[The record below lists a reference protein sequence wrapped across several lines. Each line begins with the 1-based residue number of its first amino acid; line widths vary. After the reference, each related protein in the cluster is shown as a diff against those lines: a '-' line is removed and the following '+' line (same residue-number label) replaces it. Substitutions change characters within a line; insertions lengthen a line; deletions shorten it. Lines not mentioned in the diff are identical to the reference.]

1 MTASTI
7 DIERQIHRLTGVW
20 ASSVGRRAATSFSI
34 GSDEVASL
42 VRDWLLSL
50 GVPTTKVATLSRKGL
65 ANSYTAGPKW
75 VRKNLTGGEVIDLS
89 GDDTSVRPDANSLL
103 DQPLAAGASLF
114 PAVPQTPETATAEP
128 TPTEH
133 RAPTAPTAPTA
144 LDIEK
149 VLAALRPGLA
159 QANNELRRELRDALV
174 RGIDDTL
181 AHAADKLRAEA
192 LDLVRTEVAKIIDE
206 SIPRPIELRLP
217 PPKPTKLLSAEPRH
231 KKFDQIL
238 RYLSRGRNVY
248 IVGPAG
254 TGKTKLGAQLA
265 NALDRKFFPIAQA
278 LTKYDVSGYKSPTG
292 EYIGTLLR
300 DAIEFGGLALV
311 DEGDTWAAAAMTFL
325 NAPLAN
331 GYCAFPDK
339 VIKVHEEFLCIV
351 AANTYGRGADR
362 KYVGRNPLDAASLNR
377 FAFVEVDYD
386 RQLEAQ
392 LFGRGPWVDYCWRVR
407 EAIDKLQIPHVVSMR
422 NIDFCVEAAA
432 CGDEIDE
439 IASAG
444 LWQGLAPDTI
454 ARIKSAV
461 GEPPASAQVI
471 DLMTGTDGS
480 QI

>member
-75 VRKNLTGGEVIDLS
+75 VRKNLTGGDVIDLS

-133 RAPTAPTAPTA
+133 RAPTAPTALTA

-149 VLAALRPGLA
+149 VLAAQIAGA
-159 QANNELRRELRDALV
+159 
-174 RGIDDTL
+174 IDKARL
-181 AHAADKLRAEA
+181 SDKLRTEA
-192 LDLVRTEVAKIIDE
+192 LDIVRAEATRIIDE
-206 SIPRPIELRLP
+206 SVPRAIELRLP

-265 NALDRKFFPIAQA
+265 DALDRKFFPIAQA

-471 DLMTGTDGS
+471 DLMTGTNGGPT
-480 QI
+480 

>member
-1 MTASTI
+1 MQMTASI
-7 DIERQIHRLTGVW
+7 DSDEVVSLEQEIYVLTRHFPGERQRGPSGV
-20 ASSVGRRAATSFSI
+20 FSI
-34 GSDEVASL
+34 DSNEVASL
-42 VRDWLLSL
+42 VRNWLLAL
-50 GVPTTKVATLSRKGL
+50 GVPTTKATTLSRKGL
-65 ANSYTAGPKW
+65 ANSYAAGRVW
-75 VRKNLTGGEVIDLS
+75 VRKNLTRGDVIDLS
-89 GDDTSVRPDANSLL
+89 GDDTSANSLL
-103 DQPLAAGASLF
+103 DQPLRDARTDLAKAPL
-114 PAVPQTPETATAEP
+114 QTPTPEP
-128 TPTEH
+128 TIDTSDTPASTE
-133 RAPTAPTAPTA
+133 A
-144 LDIEK
+144 IK
-149 VLAALRPGLA
+149 AALRA
-159 QANNELRRELRDALV
+159 VNAEIARANNELRRELRASLSDHLLKEIASA
-174 RGIDDTL
+174 IDKARL
-181 AHAADKLRAEA
+181 SDKLRAEA
-192 LDLVRTEVAKIIDE
+192 LDLVRAEATRIIDE
-206 SIPRPIELRLP
+206 AVPRAIELRQ

-265 NALDRKFFPIAQA
+265 DALDRKFFPIAQA

-432 CGDEIDE
+432 CGDEVDE

-454 ARIKSAV
+454 ARIKSAA

-471 DLMTGTDGS
+471 DLAERSGT
-480 QI
+480 